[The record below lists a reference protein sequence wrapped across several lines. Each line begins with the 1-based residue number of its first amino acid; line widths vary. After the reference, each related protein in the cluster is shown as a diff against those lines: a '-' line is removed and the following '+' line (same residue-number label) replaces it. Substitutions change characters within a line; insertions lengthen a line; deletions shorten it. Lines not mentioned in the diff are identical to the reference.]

1 MDDNSTL
8 GKATLEVL
16 VLFFFCGKTDFG
28 HCLAIKNLHLP
39 QSRFQVVRF
48 AVFYY
53 SRCKISAS
61 EVKAY
66 AESQI
71 PFAFLDSF
79 FFFCGTF
86 IKLHFGGIR
95 FWEGIN
101 YFNIVR
107 FNGIK
112 CRWVVKQRWIFFFA
126 FSSILDS
133 IEPILAWFD
142 RTFLVEQARWQ
153 RCHWWCHRRCKGRW
167 SARAV
172 TDATVQRRMG

>member
-1 MDDNSTL
+1 MRSALTKPFLERKNQQTYFQNHFMLYTKIKYEKKQAFGWQQHPRKRYLRST
-8 GKATLEVL
+8 G
-16 VLFFFCGKTDFG
+16 FIFFCGKTDFG
-28 HCLAIKNLHLP
+28 HCLAIKNLNIP

-107 FNGIK
+107 FNGSK
-112 CRWVVKQRWIFFFA
+112 CRWVAKQRSFFFFA
-126 FSSILDS
+126 F
-133 IEPILAWFD
+133 
-142 RTFLVEQARWQ
+142 
-153 RCHWWCHRRCKGRW
+153 
-167 SARAV
+167 
-172 TDATVQRRMG
+172 